1 MKRLLM
7 LVLLCSGTARAAET
21 MRVSMGEPVAKALV
35 EASALE
41 SGVDDDDAEFTALEA
56 KKATLKVSAGHA
68 WLDGV
73 DHGLAVRLRAP
84 GGGAISVN
92 GTRVRGE
99 VAAVAVGQALVLV
112 NVIALED
119 YLSGVLGSEMP
130 AQFPLEA
137 LKAQAVAARTYALER
152 KLETLGQPY
161 HLSSSVL
168 SQVYGGLAAEDP
180 RTQQA
185 VEATRGQVLTFQLQP
200 IEAYFHASCGG
211 KTESGLQ
218 ALGRDLPYL
227 RPVSC
232 PCNKL
237 PNTKWS
243 LELSE
248 ADAKTALGKTTELRV
263 EGRTPTGR
271 ARRVE
276 LGAGRSIDAVTFRER
291 LGYGKVK
298 SLSFDVES
306 DRHGWKLE
314 GKGFGHGAGL
324 CQWGAKMLAEQGQ
337 GYRQILEHY
346 YGGTELQTL
355 Y

>member
-1 MKRLLM
+1 MARLGWV
-7 LVLLCSGTARAAET
+7 VLLVGFGAHAAET
-21 MRVSMGEPVAKALV
+21 MRVSMGEPTAKALV
-35 EASALE
+35 EAQALE
-41 SGVDDDDAEFTALEA
+41 TGEDEDDGAFTALES
-56 KKATLKVSAGHA
+56 KKATVKLLAGHV
-68 WLDGV
+68 LVDGV
-73 DHGLAVRLRAP
+73 DRGTAVRLRAP
-84 GGGAISVN
+84 DDGPIAVN
-92 GTRVRGE
+92 GTKVRGE
-99 VAAVAVGQALVLV
+99 VAAVAGPAGLVLV

-130 AQFPLEA
+130 PQFPLEA

-152 KLETLGQPY
+152 KLETLGQPFN
-161 HLSSSVL
+161 LSSSVL

-180 RTQQA
+180 RTLQA
-185 VEATRGQVLTFQLQP
+185 VEATRGQVLTYQLQP

-227 RPVSC
+227 KPVSC
-232 PCNKL
+232 PCAKL
-237 PNTKWS
+237 PNTRWS

-248 ADAKTALGKTTELRV
+248 TEAKTALGKTSELQV

-271 ARRVE
+271 ARRIE

-291 LGYGKVK
+291 LGYAKVK
-298 SLSFDVES
+298 SLSFDVAPEK
-306 DRHGWKLE
+306 HGWKLE

-324 CQWGAKMLAEQGQ
+324 CQWGAKVLAEQGQ
-337 GYRQILEHY
+337 GYRAILEHY